1 MTSSLMTAQV
11 TLSGF
16 IMCNLSYGGAFLPVF
31 ILLLLILSIF
41 FFSLPRSPFSNC
53 VRRCID
59 INPCC
64 ILSLPA
70 FECNINSRNDCL
82 PRSTKCKLICRS
94 NTAVK
99 SDILLV
105 LYSQRIV
112 KENESH
118 TDFLISPTP
127 FFFLPSRTAVVA
139 GSEWSRRPCGWLRKS
154 VYLPPSCCE
163 GHAAPSP
170 PRRPHALSV
179 ARSLSLTGIG
189 QNSRRH
195 TQCECV

>member
-53 VRRCID
+53 VRQCID

-70 FECNINSRNDCL
+70 FERNINPRSGCL

-127 FFFLPSRTAVVA
+127 FFSSLREPLLWPGASGRGVPVA
-139 GSEWSRRPCGWLRKS
+139 GYASQCISHRRAARVTPLR
-154 VYLPPSCCE
+154 VPR
-163 GHAAPSP
+163 AAPMRS
-170 PRRPHALSV
+170 RSL
-179 ARSLSLTGIG
+179 ARS
-189 QNSRRH
+189 R
-195 TQCECV
+195 